1 MGEVNHAL
9 LRKILSTTQKSKH
22 VQRLMLYTFLTI
34 LRESDAC
41 EAKTKIVL
49 ETMQQIKKIKQI
61 KHITETRLYEAFS
74 RKEVSAAWDKATTL
88 MIDSYVLH
96 NTKVAAGEQPA
107 CKICTE
113 NVADFLF
120 VHGSS
125 AHGGI
130 CGGCAL
136 RVAMGVRPKCPMCN
150 QRVTMVCVRSSARVS
165 QLSVF
170 DP

>member
-1 MGEVNHAL
+1 MCEVNHAL
-9 LRKILSTTQKSKH
+9 LRRILSTTQKSKD
-22 VQRLMLYTFLTI
+22 VQRLILFTFLAV
-34 LRESDAC
+34 LRDSCNC

-49 ETMQQIKKIKQI
+49 ETMKQIKQIKHI

-74 RKEVSAAWDKATTL
+74 RQEVSVAWDKATAH
-88 MIDSYVLH
+88 MIDSYVRH
-96 NTKVAAGEQPA
+96 NTRVAADKEA
-107 CKICTE
+107 TCMICME

-150 QRVTMVCVRSSARVS
+150 QRVKMVCARSSAIVS
-165 QLSVF
+165 QLRVF

>member
-9 LRKILSTTQKSKH
+9 LRKILNTTHRSKH
-22 VQRLMLYTFLTI
+22 VQRLMLYTFLAV
-34 LRESDAC
+34 LRESCTC

-49 ETMQQIKKIKQI
+49 ETMKQIKQIKQI

-74 RKEVSAAWDKATTL
+74 RQEVSAAWDKATAL
-88 MIDSYVLH
+88 MLDSYARH
-96 NTKVAAGEQPA
+96 NTKVASDEEPT
-107 CKICTE
+107 CRICME

-120 VHGSS
+120 VHGPS

-150 QRVTMVCVRSSARVS
+150 QRVKMVCVRSSAIAS